1 MEKAEVSNFR
11 ERWKNERTM
20 NELPDLNVEFPLT
33 EEKREITGT
42 EFKNA
47 KERFQEHF
55 CCPDTNG
62 L

>member
-1 MEKAEVSNFR
+1 
-11 ERWKNERTM
+11 M